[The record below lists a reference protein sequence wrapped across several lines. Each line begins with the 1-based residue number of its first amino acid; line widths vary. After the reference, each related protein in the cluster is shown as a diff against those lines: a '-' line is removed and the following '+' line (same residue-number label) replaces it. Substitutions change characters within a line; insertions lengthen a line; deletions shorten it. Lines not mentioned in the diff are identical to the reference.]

1 MRRLRVAAAHAVAQQ
16 VDKYDPREKGSGMS
30 RRARALVAAL
40 LVIAVIGLVLATLV
54 ANVR

>member
-1 MRRLRVAAAHAVAQQ
+1 
-16 VDKYDPREKGSGMS
+16 MS

-40 LVIAVIGLVLATLV
+40 LVIAVIGLALATLV